1 MEIIFSKRFGYV
13 FFMKRENSLNENILN
28 FFLKRR
34 NFQFRGICARRTEMD
49 LGKFTMELL
58 IELLLQ
64 ICMHLSRKANLK
76 QDKSSYK
83 QIPSNKLYIRRGKG
97 VQQKKHKSLRLKQI
111 GRSCFFCIYF
121 SYCIYLFF
129 ALLFLLNSIVNKT
142 AFIYNIL
149 YDFYVKYSIFRLL

>member
-1 MEIIFSKRFGYV
+1 MHPPLMMLPDTYSISCSIFNFLSNGNNILKTFGYV

-121 SYCIYLFF
+121 SI
-129 ALLFLLNSIVNKT
+129 FLIV
-142 AFIYNIL
+142 
-149 YDFYVKYSIFRLL
+149 SIFSLLCFSY